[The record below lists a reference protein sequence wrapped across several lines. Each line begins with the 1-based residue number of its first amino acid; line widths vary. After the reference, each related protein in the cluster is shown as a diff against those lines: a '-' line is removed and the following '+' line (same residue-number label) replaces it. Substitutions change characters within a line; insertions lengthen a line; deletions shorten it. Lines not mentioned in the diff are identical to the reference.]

1 MRLTCWGLIRS
12 PDFLV
17 CDTIKFLL
25 GWISGIRT
33 MIFCCLLCSPALALL
48 CQKDKRSRGGGDDPA
63 FVPRKT
69 FLNISLAF
77 LSKSCKTRTDSPKRF
92 FRCLDLESVI
102 AAPQKVWTRCIAA
115 YQESSAKW
123 RWWYFLQNICNC
135 QPFIFIVIS
144 CLKLWGLCDS
154 ILLLNK
160 LILAFLWKFCSR
172 DIVLRCDW
180 WEGRLSIDEDNS
192 ITPSPSPPTR
202 HHIIPS
208 SRLLP

>member
-17 CDTIKFLL
+17 CDTFKFLV
-25 GWISGIRT
+25 GWISGIRIT
-33 MIFCCLLCSPALALL
+33 IFCCLLCSPALALL

-92 FRCLDLESVI
+92 FRCLDLELVI

-135 QPFIFIVIS
+135 QPEMVKFPSKYLQLSTFYLHCNFLSQIVGTVWQYPASEQIDPGFS
-144 CLKLWGLCDS
+144 LKVLLERHCPEVWLVRGASVYRWGQ
-154 ILLLNK
+154 
-160 LILAFLWKFCSR
+160 
-172 DIVLRCDW
+172 
-180 WEGRLSIDEDNS
+180 
-192 ITPSPSPPTR
+192 
-202 HHIIPS
+202 
-208 SRLLP
+208 